1 MAAEIQHL
9 DEYQSEMIAQMLTR
23 SMRPAAVRQ
32 VTTHVQMPV
41 LDDEVPSCPV
51 SPSQSEVLVTPSNQ
65 TEGNCMQT
73 LISLLDRT
81 LTQNTQTTVR
91 LLHPPNQGYSY
102 RKYCKVCNGTNHS
115 TLAHCRREGLCL
127 SCFES
132 GHWKKNCPKSGPRY
146 SEEDT

>member
-1 MAAEIQHL
+1 MFVKHCPDPSLSVVLKFKTADRWMAAEIQHL

-65 TEGNCMQT
+65 TEGNCMHT
-73 LISLLDRT
+73 LISLLDRV
-81 LTQNTQTTVR
+81 LTQNTQTAT
-91 LLHPPNQGYSY
+91 P
-102 RKYCKVCNGTNHS
+102 T
-115 TLAHCRREGLCL
+115 
-127 SCFES
+127 
-132 GHWKKNCPKSGPRY
+132 
-146 SEEDT
+146 